1 MHLPFGFAIVL
12 GFIASLVSAS
22 SQCQSLPSAPS
33 AADARSF
40 SRIPF
45 DYIVVGGGTAGLTVA
60 SRLAEIPNVQV
71 GVLEAGA
78 RRAGDMGLAQGNASY
93 DWAFSTVPQ
102 PGAAGRQISQP
113 RGKMLGG
120 SSGLNLLAW
129 NRPSKPELDA
139 WDQFAPGAGWNWTSL
154 LGYMMKAESIIA
166 GERNP
171 FPGLTPQ
178 EENDT
183 YNWAVDGTSGPIRA
197 SLNVL
202 YPDNIP
208 PFVSSLNNIG
218 ILTNPNA
225 DAGNTT
231 GVYNTRTCIDR
242 STGTRSYATQY
253 YCHSSCQ
260 PNFHVLTNAQVTKVV
275 FEQGGQNVTATGVQ
289 YVVDGQS
296 YTANASTE
304 VILAAGTVQTPQI
317 LELSGIG
324 NTSVLEQAGVQ
335 TLLNLP
341 GVGENL
347 QEHLFA
353 PVQYQLNSSVI
364 NFDTLRINA
373 SFAAAQAA
381 QYSASRTGWLA
392 ASDSA
397 FAYLPFGAFLDA
409 SDKSALIAA
418 FNTSTQTAGVTPLQA
433 LQYEIQAGWL
443 QEDVVP
449 QVEVLV
455 FSKGII
461 SPADDQVYTTLLGGF
476 QVRSASHGYS
486 GWTCRLTS
494 TWESAPGGS
503 WFYRAYP
510 FILIL
515 TEFIIDTPSKHIN
528 SSNPLAYPVI
538 NGNYLDNDYDVLTIA
553 NAVKLARRVGTVAP
567 FSSIVVAE
575 TDPPPGELSDSDLN
589 DWVRTTANPGS
600 HLIGTAAM
608 APQSL
613 GGVVDGQLKVY
624 GTTNVRI
631 ADASIMPLL
640 IATHIQ
646 QPVFAIAEKLADILK
661 QAHYG
666 H

>member
-1 MHLPFGFAIVL
+1 MHSPFGFAIAL
-12 GFIASLVSAS
+12 GTLFAASLAGAS

-33 AADARSF
+33 AADARAF
-40 SRIPF
+40 SRISF

-60 SRLAEIPNVQV
+60 SRLAETPNVQV
-71 GVLEAGA
+71 GVLEAGFFHQ
-78 RRAGDMGLAQGNASY
+78 GDPLVDVPGDIGLAQGNASY

-102 PGAAGRQISQP
+102 SGAAGRQISQP

-139 WDQFAPGAGWNWTSL
+139 WDHFAPGTGWNWTGL
-154 LGYMMKAESIIA
+154 LRYMMKAESIMA
-166 GERNP
+166 GEWNP

-183 YNWAVDGTSGPIRA
+183 YDSAVDGTTGPIRA

-202 YPDNIP
+202 YPDNVP
-208 PFVSSLNNIG
+208 PFVSSLNNVG
-218 ILTNPNA
+218 ISTNPNA

-242 STGTRSYATQY
+242 STGTRSYAAQY
-253 YCHSSCQ
+253 YCRSSSQ
-260 PNFHVLTNAQVTKVV
+260 SNFHVLTNSQVTKIV
-275 FEQGGQNVTATGVQ
+275 FKPGAQNVTATGVRFVVNGQ
-289 YVVDGQS
+289 SYVVD
-296 YTANASTE
+296 ASTE

-324 NTSVLEQAGVQ
+324 NRTILDQAGVQ
-335 TLLNLP
+335 TLVNLP

-381 QYSASRTGWLA
+381 QYSASHTGWLA

-397 FAYLPFGAFLDA
+397 FAYLPFGVFVNA
-409 SDKSALIAA
+409 SDKSALISA
-418 FNTSTQTAGVTPLQA
+418 FNASTQVAGTTPLQA

-443 QEDVVP
+443 QEDDVP

-455 FSKGII
+455 FSKGLI

-476 QVRSASHGYS
+476 QHPVAR
-486 GWTCRLTS
+486 
-494 TWESAPGGS
+494 GS
-503 WFYRAYP
+503 
-510 FILIL
+510 I
-515 TEFIIDTPSKHIN
+515 HIN

-538 NGNYLDNDYDVLTIA
+538 DGNYLDNDYDVLTIV

-567 FSSIVVAE
+567 FSNIVVTE
-575 TDPPPGELSDSDLN
+575 TNPPPGELSDADLIN
-589 DWVRTTANPGS
+589 WVRTTANPGS

-608 APQSL
+608 APKSI

-624 GTTNVRI
+624 GTTNVRV

-661 QAHYG
+661 QAH
-666 H
+666 HAH